1 MAQAAVARSLS
12 PTSELSKSYISP
24 RLKGREVFPFGLTAY
39 PNRVGTAEVR
49 EENGISAPCGPK
61 PAFAG
66 GVMPAFL
73 LDCSDRRGIRT
84 SVATTNINQPFSG
97 LHFFIL
103 NLPLPLSLRN
113 YSHLLRTF
121 SLCACTIK
129 TNDERFLDGSTARGW
144 ETAWWCGTWIGL
156 FSWISRN
163 FRVNEP
169 FGLFVFR
176 YWKMRQNG
184 FFTFETT
191 LLHVRGMAIRR
202 RAGAPAGCSRRDEC

>member
-97 LHFFIL
+97 LHSFIL
-103 NLPLPLSLRN
+103 NLPLPPSGLCPVDFCLLVHNASRFRALCLLPGSPGKQTILVQTLR
-113 YSHLLRTF
+113 
-121 SLCACTIK
+121 K
-129 TNDERFLDGSTARGW
+129 WD
-144 ETAWWCGTWIGL
+144 
-156 FSWISRN
+156 
-163 FRVNEP
+163 V
-169 FGLFVFR
+169 
-176 YWKMRQNG
+176 
-184 FFTFETT
+184 
-191 LLHVRGMAIRR
+191 RR
-202 RAGAPAGCSRRDEC
+202 RELAAEWKERLGADRL

>member
-103 NLPLPLSLRN
+103 NLPLPTGTRACLASLR
-113 YSHLLRTF
+113 
-121 SLCACTIK
+121 
-129 TNDERFLDGSTARGW
+129 
-144 ETAWWCGTWIGL
+144 
-156 FSWISRN
+156 SR
-163 FRVNEP
+163 
-169 FGLFVFR
+169 L
-176 YWKMRQNG
+176 
-184 FFTFETT
+184 T
-191 LLHVRGMAIRR
+191 LLARQPRNDTPRHTCRNRCIQTRR
-202 RAGAPAGCSRRDEC
+202 CTSCSGYTAGPLPS